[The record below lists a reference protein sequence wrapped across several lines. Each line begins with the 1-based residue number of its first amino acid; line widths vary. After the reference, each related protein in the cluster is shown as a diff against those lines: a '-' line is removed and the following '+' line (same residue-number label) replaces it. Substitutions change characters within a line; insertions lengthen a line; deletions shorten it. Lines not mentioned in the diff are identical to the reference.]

1 MVSSHWYE
9 AVIEK
14 FGTVE
19 NFIDQLC
26 EMQGLNKEDSVSI
39 KQEIAI
45 KQLKIKSIHKD
56 IIRLKQENRNIG
68 DKIKSLYRNIGT
80 NALKL
85 IDCSET
91 AGYTYNDRVMRDRT
105 TIDYLEK
112 LQMINSMLINK
123 HRSKVKSLRSE
134 LQELKKELNVL
145 GDIKGEVK

>member
-1 MVSSHWYE
+1 MYNDEIVDMLVRQHN
-9 AVIEK
+9 A
-14 FGTVE
+14 
-19 NFIDQLC
+19 
-26 EMQGLNKEDSVSI
+26 
-39 KQEIAI
+39 QEIAI

-85 IDCSET
+85 IECSET

-123 HRSKVKSLRSE
+123 HRSKIRV
-134 LQELKKELNVL
+134 LKKELNVL
-145 GDIKGEVK
+145 GDIKGEIK

>member
-1 MVSSHWYE
+1 MSNDELFDMIVRQHN
-9 AVIEK
+9 VKNITTK
-14 FGTVE
+14 R
-19 NFIDQLC
+19 
-26 EMQGLNKEDSVSI
+26 
-39 KQEIAI
+39 
-45 KQLKIKSIHKD
+45 LKIHSIHKD

-68 DKIKSLYRNIGT
+68 DKIKSLYRNIST

-91 AGYTYNDRVMRDRT
+91 AGYTYNDRVMRDHT

-134 LQELKKELNVL
+134 LQELKNELNVL
-145 GDIKGEVK
+145 GDIKGEIL

>member
-1 MVSSHWYE
+1 MFDRDFYVEKVASGM
-9 AVIEK
+9 EK
-14 FGTVE
+14 FLTSAM
-19 NFIDQLC
+19 IRSTML
-26 EMQGLNKEDSVSI
+26 
-39 KQEIAI
+39 
-45 KQLKIKSIHKD
+45 D
-56 IIRLKQENRNIG
+56 IIDLKQENRNIG

-91 AGYTYNDRVMRDRT
+91 AGYTYNDRVMRDHT

-134 LQELKKELNVL
+134 LQELKKELN
-145 GDIKGEVK
+145 DMKGEVK

>member
-1 MVSSHWYE
+1 MINKDIVNMVIQHH
-9 AVIEK
+9 
-14 FGTVE
+14 
-19 NFIDQLC
+19 
-26 EMQGLNKEDSVSI
+26 I

-68 DKIKSLYRNIGT
+68 DKIKSLYCNIST

-91 AGYTYNDRVMRDRT
+91 AGYTYNDRVMRDHT
-105 TIDYLEK
+105 TIEYLEK

-123 HRSKVKSLRSE
+123 HRSKIKV
-134 LQELKKELNVL
+134 LKKELSAM
-145 GDIKGEVK
+145 KGEKLND

>member
-1 MVSSHWYE
+1 MYNDELVNMIVRKHN
-9 AVIEK
+9 VQNITTK
-14 FGTVE
+14 R
-19 NFIDQLC
+19 
-26 EMQGLNKEDSVSI
+26 
-39 KQEIAI
+39 
-45 KQLKIKSIHKD
+45 LKIHSIHKD

-68 DKIKSLYRNIGT
+68 DKIKSLYCNIRT

-112 LQMINSMLINK
+112 LQTINSMLINK

-145 GDIKGEVK
+145 GDIKWEK

>member
-1 MVSSHWYE
+1 MSKYE
-9 AVIEK
+9 FVNMTI
-14 FGTVE
+14 
-19 NFIDQLC
+19 QHH
-26 EMQGLNKEDSVSI
+26 I

-45 KQLKIKSIHKD
+45 KQLKVKSIHKD

-91 AGYTYNDRVMRDRT
+91 AGYTYNDRVVRDHT
-105 TIDYLEK
+105 TIEYLEK
-112 LQMINSMLINK
+112 LQMINYMLINK

-134 LQELKKELNVL
+134 LQELKKGLNVL

>member
-1 MVSSHWYE
+1 MSGWLDY
-9 AVIEK
+9 
-14 FGTVE
+14 
-19 NFIDQLC
+19 
-26 EMQGLNKEDSVSI
+26 
-39 KQEIAI
+39 IAI
-45 KQLKIKSIHKD
+45 DFKVKSIHKD

-112 LQMINSMLINK
+112 LQTINSMLINK

-134 LQELKKELNVL
+134 LQDLKKELNNVSHKKPNS
-145 GDIKGEVK
+145 D